1 MAIGATEWCI
11 KRLSCIVCLAA
22 TDVCTYQQQ
31 STPVDMK
38 EITRALC
45 EEADRV
51 KTRRALK
58 DGQGKGKKEG
68 QTDEALA
75 VTSSEGGGK
84 KKRRKGECHHCGKQG
99 HCQRECRTKKKEEEN
114 DNRADRQPRRP
125 QETTVNPKTSR
136 WAPRTS

>member
-1 MAIGATEWCI
+1 
-11 KRLSCIVCLAA
+11 
-22 TDVCTYQQQ
+22 
-31 STPVDMK
+31 MK

-45 EEADRV
+45 EEAVRV
-51 KTRRALK
+51 KTRRVLK
-58 DGQGKGKKEG
+58 DGQDKGKKEG

-75 VTSSEGGGK
+75 ATSSEGGK
-84 KKRRKGECHHCGKQG
+84 KKRRKGECHHCDKQG
-99 HCQRECRTKKKEEEN
+99 HWARECRTKKKEEEN